1 MPPSIR
7 VRVSTKG
14 RQNTG
19 FSEAMN
25 KEFLL
30 SSNYQMKSKV
40 LDLLLAPHT
49 HNRVKPVSRINP
61 ASIRTILASVKIV

>member
-1 MPPSIR
+1 
-7 VRVSTKG
+7 
-14 RQNTG
+14 
-19 FSEAMN
+19 MN

-61 ASIRTILASVKIV
+61 VSIRTRLASVKIVRASNSGGSRFGRSEVMST